1 MREQIAKGRSLN
13 ASSVSLSTAVVDAAL
28 IVPSARPAMLLHPA
42 QQEGTIVAV
51 GTMLMLAT
59 YLLAMVVM
67 AMAMRSL

>member
-28 IVPSARPAMLLHPA
+28 NVLSARPAMLLHPA
-42 QQEGTIVAV
+42 LQEGTIVAV

>member
-13 ASSVSLSTAVVDAAL
+13 ASSVSLSTAGVDAAL
-28 IVPSARPAMLLHPA
+28 SVPSARPAMLLHPA